1 MKKVFISFLSLITAC
16 SCAVCALAL
25 NNGADDPAADGH
37 RSDQGNSGMF
47 GCGLRYDDGDHPGH
61 IRTQRLHLQRSGPG
75 ATGGHRRC
83 RLLLLRHKENHPGC
97 TARLL
102 QDRRYEDGGEER
114 REKSAYCTAAG
125 GESDPGRRDT
135 AGEARRIQ
143 KVIAG
148 RRPGLRFG
156 ASLLA

>member
-1 MKKVFISFLSLITAC
+1 MIKGHSRSQLI
-16 SCAVCALAL
+16 
-25 NNGADDPAADGH
+25 
-37 RSDQGNSGMF
+37 
-47 GCGLRYDDGDHPGH
+47 
-61 IRTQRLHLQRSGPG
+61 
-75 ATGGHRRC
+75 
-83 RLLLLRHKENHPGC
+83 LLRKKINHPDGA
-97 TARLL
+97 ARLL

-125 GESDPGRRDT
+125 GEGDPSRRDT